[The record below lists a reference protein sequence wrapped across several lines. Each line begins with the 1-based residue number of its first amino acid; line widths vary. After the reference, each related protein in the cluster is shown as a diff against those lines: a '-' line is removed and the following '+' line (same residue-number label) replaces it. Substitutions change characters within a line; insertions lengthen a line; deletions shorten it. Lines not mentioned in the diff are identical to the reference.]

1 MNPKHE
7 EKESSEDLAMIAQIS
22 KHLEAPSMSPQ
33 EARSFDAKLYSKLN
47 APSAFQ
53 VRGWAFAMAASF
65 LLIGLGWNLIRTQ
78 PMTKPVESVLA
89 EDSTAELEWVAALV
103 GIESE
108 TESLDDLPEEYA
120 TMMLMM
126 DESSEEW
133 SE

>member
-1 MNPKHE
+1 MNIETGK
-7 EKESSEDLAMIAQIS
+7 KESSEDLAMIEQIA
-22 KHLEAPSMSPQ
+22 KHLDAPVMSPQ

-53 VRGWAFAMAASF
+53 VRAWAFALAAAL
-65 LLIGLGWNLIRTQ
+65 LLIGLGWNFTKTQ
-78 PMTKPVESVLA
+78 PTTKPVETILA
-89 EDSTAELEWVAALV
+89 EDNTAELEWVAALV
-103 GIESE
+103 GFESE

-126 DESSEEW
+126 DETSEEW